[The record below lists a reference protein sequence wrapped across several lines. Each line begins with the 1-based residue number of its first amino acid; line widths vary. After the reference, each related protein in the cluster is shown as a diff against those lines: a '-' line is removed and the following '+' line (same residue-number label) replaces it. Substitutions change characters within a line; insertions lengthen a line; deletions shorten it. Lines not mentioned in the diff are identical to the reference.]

1 MVFFLLPSPY
11 CHLAYFS
18 CFDLR
23 IPLLG
28 HCDHSGA
35 IHPDCRFPTLRDGI
49 LSKSLV
55 LVQSSPSSKATFL
68 RTGGCWSWRLRKNYA
83 NELSSNS
90 MMLLMYIYT
99 YIDIYIYI
107 YEKMYIFILR
117 YICIQYS
124 RCFLRKDTVTLQELL
139 GFFFGGESLT
149 KWCQM
154 TESQY
159 CT

>member
-1 MVFFLLPSPY
+1 MCCFWTVVFFMLPSPY

-35 IHPDCRFPTLRDGI
+35 IHPDCRFPHWGTAYFPRAR
-49 LSKSLV
+49 SWCSHHQ
-55 LVQSSPSSKATFL
+55 VQ
-68 RTGGCWSWRLRKNYA
+68 RQ
-83 NELSSNS
+83 LSSGPEVAGVGDWGRTMRMNY
-90 MMLLMYIYT
+90 LVILWCYLCTYT
-99 YIDIYIYI
+99 YIDNINIYIYI
-107 YEKMYIFILR
+107 RKNVYIYTKIHLYTVLEMFFTWIA
-117 YICIQYS
+117 
-124 RCFLRKDTVTLQELL
+124 RKKIFWV
-139 GFFFGGESLT
+139 T

-159 CT
+159 GT